1 MPLGPG
7 KGLAILSVHR
17 QDGEPHPRVLV
28 DVAAPAGAAVELFVE
43 GPTSDWSLPLPEAV
57 PGAAGNDG
65 ATRRFS
71 FDLDGLP
78 PDTKPEGAALTFTAV
93 SHDDAIEV
101 LTHLD

>member
-1 MPLGPG
+1 
-7 KGLAILSVHR
+7 
-17 QDGEPHPRVLV
+17 
-28 DVAAPAGAAVELFVE
+28 
-43 GPTSDWSLPLPEAV
+43 V

-65 ATRRFS
+65 ATRQFS

-78 PDTKPEGAALTFTAV
+78 PDAKAQGAALTITAV